1 MLLFVGM
8 EDCVSEEENED
19 KMEEG
24 LPAPCPSHGRD
35 AGNEEEKRGT
45 LH

>member
-1 MLLFVGM
+1 MLLFVGT

-19 KMEEG
+19 KMEAR
-24 LPAPCPSHGRD
+24 LPCPSHGRD
-35 AGNEEEKRGT
+35 AGNKEEEKRGT